1 MMLRVPRLPLWLMS
15 LLVSLI
21 HRNGALHALVGI
33 KIRGQRCAIREN
45 ASIKRKAQALSGLQ
59 RGRLRKGGSCAGVYG
74 IPQGTL
80 PQAPCQQR
88 LAECQTRD
96 QAPLQGCA
104 IFPLEGID
112 AALVASESHGG
123 RGAVVLAARIL
134 RGFGRCGLRRG
145 TRQAGPG
152 T

>member
-1 MMLRVPRLPLWLMS
+1 MAPFMPWLELKYEGKDARFEKMRPS
-15 LLVSLI
+15 KERRKNVLDCNV
-21 HRNGALHALVGI
+21 VGSE
-33 KIRGQRCAIREN
+33 REDP
-45 ASIKRKAQALSGLQ
+45 AQAPTTFP
-59 RGRLRKGGSCAGVYG
+59 KAHC
-74 IPQGTL
+74 
-80 PQAPCQQR
+80 QAPFRQSP
-88 LAECQTRD
+88 AECQTRD

-104 IFPLEGID
+104 IFPFEGID
-112 AALVASESHGG
+112 AAPVASESHGG